1 MSVRRVLLPVLLCTL
16 AARAAAQGTD
26 CVVSGT
32 LFKADGTPA
41 VLQQVAAT
49 SVVKSGASFVIT
61 PLTLTTDA
69 TGATAFAV
77 PKGSTLW
84 IAATA
89 LGVSQAGDLA
99 LPVPS
104 ADAATLSGLVPD
116 AKSPVAGFSVTA
128 GPNPSLA
135 LSLQDFGIDLTGDPG
150 TPPAVVESFNGRTG
164 AVMLTG
170 TDVSDA
176 LGYTPVDPGTVVGFV
191 NSSSETIDSARL
203 ASEIARSNVAN
214 VFAARQNLQAGA
226 EVTATTAAPSALTIQ
241 KGTGTSSGL
250 DIRLDGT
257 GKGLRL
263 FANGETLARTYF
275 NDAGMLYTN
284 GWMVISGTY
293 HGQGDGYVIDH
304 PSPDPSML
312 QVWSDVAGPAAQLRN
327 STAPGGYLLS
337 GLDQDAHHV
346 FSIEGSGSLRWGATT
361 RAGMDTNLY
370 RTGAGALRTD
380 GSFLV
385 GQKAYFGAA
394 DTNLYRSTAS
404 TLKTDGTFAVGQNA
418 LIGQFLMVGS
428 GDTSLYR
435 NSLSQLRT
443 NASFLVDGKMGVG
456 AFNSAFPLYVAGPES
471 SAWTSA
477 ARFDAGANVD
487 GGGSIIELG
496 SRTQQF
502 GARLYGGR
510 WGSADRGARF
520 VGVNSLGQE
529 SAWLHLNGQD
539 SSATINTAGV
549 DRVTVKA
556 NGNVGINTTPAA
568 DALLEINGGST
579 KGLRITPR
587 PNIGP
592 PASGVWSAGT
602 IVVDAAGTV
611 FICVMSGSP
620 GVWKSL
626 STTGS
631 PLTGTVLNVD
641 PAPPSAG
648 SWQLY
653 AKDDGTGKAQL
664 CVAFSSGP
672 PQCFARQQ

>member
-1 MSVRRVLLPVLLCTL
+1 MSARRVLLSVLLCAF
-16 AARAAAQGTD
+16 AARATAQGTD
-26 CVVSGT
+26 CVVSGA

-41 VLQQVAAT
+41 VLQQVPAT

-61 PLTLTTDA
+61 PLTLSTDA
-69 TGATAFAV
+69 TGATTFAV

-84 IAATA
+84 IAASA
-89 LGVSQAGDLA
+89 LGLPQQGDLA
-99 LPVPS
+99 LPIP
-104 ADAATLSGLVPD
+104 DALVCSLAALLPA
-116 AKSPVAGFSVTA
+116 AKSPVAGFSIA
-128 GPNPSLA
+128 SGANPSLA
-135 LSLQDFGIDLTGDPG
+135 VSLKDFGIDLTGNPG
-150 TPPAVVESFNGRTG
+150 APTAVVESFNGRTG
-164 AVMLTG
+164 AVTLTG

-176 LGYTPVDPGTVVGFV
+176 LGYMPVDPGTVVGFV

-203 ASEIARSNVAN
+203 ASEIVRRDVAN
-214 VFAARQNLQAGA
+214 VFAVRQNLQAGA
-226 EVTATTAAPSALTIQ
+226 EVTATTAASSALTIQ
-241 KGTGTSSGL
+241 KGDGTSSAL

-263 FANGETLARTYF
+263 FAPGEPQPRTYF

-293 HGQGDGYVIDH
+293 HGEGDGYVIDH
-304 PSPDPSML
+304 PSPEPAML
-312 QVWSDVAGPAAQLRN
+312 QVWSDVGGPAVQLRN
-327 STAPGGYLLS
+327 SSAFGGYLLS
-337 GLDQDAHHV
+337 GLDLDANHV

-370 RTGAGALRTD
+370 RMGAGALRTD
-380 GSFLV
+380 GSLLV

-394 DTNLYRSTAS
+394 DTSLYRSAPA
-404 TLKTDGTFAVGQNA
+404 TLKTDGTLAVGQSA
-418 LIGQFLMVGS
+418 LISQFLSVG
-428 GDTSLYR
+428 GADTSLYR
-435 NSLSQLRT
+435 DSLSQLRT
-443 NASFLVDGKMGVG
+443 NASFLVDGKMSVG
-456 AFNSAFPLYVAGPES
+456 GSNSAFPLYVSGPES
-471 SAWTSA
+471 SAWTNA

-487 GGGSIIELG
+487 GGGSVIELG

-502 GARLYGGR
+502 GGRLYGGR
-510 WGSADRGARF
+510 WGSGDRGARF

-529 SAWLHLNGQD
+529 TAWLHLNGQD

-549 DRVTVKA
+549 DRVTVKG

-587 PNIGP
+587 PTIGP
-592 PASGVWSAGT
+592 PASGAWSAGT

-611 FICVMSGSP
+611 YICVTAGSP
-620 GVWKSL
+620 GAWKSL

-631 PLTGTVLNVD
+631 PITGTVLNVD